1 MSETVLKIEGLSK
14 DYKMFARKKD
24 RIIETLFPGVE
35 RHGVFEAMH
44 DFNLEVKKGEVLG
57 VLGKNGAGK
66 STLLKMITGVV
77 TPTKGTIEAKGK
89 ISSLLELGTAFNQ
102 ELTGY
107 ENIYQHGQVMG
118 LTNEEIKAREQEII
132 DFADIGDHL
141 YQPVKTYSSG
151 MFARLAFA
159 CAINVNP
166 DILIVDEVLSV
177 GDMSFQLKCFKKFE
191 QFKESGKTI
200 LFVTHSITD
209 ILRNCTRTIIIDA
222 GRKIFDGDV
231 KEGVEKYKKIIVGLD
246 DKTSKEG
253 ILTDKQILEKNPNYQ
268 ASKEK
273 NGETWKS
280 HFNENPNLIT
290 YGDGSAEVIDYGMFD
305 ENGNYISVLENDK
318 EVVLKSKIVFHKD
331 VKDPIFTMTVKD
343 FKGLEMAGTNTLI
356 EKVVTGNYKKGDMVV
371 AEFRQVIN
379 VAPGKYTLSFS
390 CTHFNSKGELEVLNR
405 KYDAL
410 LIEVLST
417 KDTVGLMRLD
427 SKIKIEII
435 LVGILEVWKL
445 NLKTTTLEQLKNSGH
460 SQMMGYIIKTDN
472 DKIIVIDGGTS
483 DDTENLLQKIN
494 EYTGKVDYW
503 FITHPHQDHATAF
516 IDIVN
521 NYNIDIG
528 KVYVTTEDE
537 EWYNNYGA
545 GRADECIRFLDT
557 IKSEKISSKVE
568 EVTLNEQIQ
577 IDNIKCEILGIK
589 NPEITENAINN
600 SSMVIKMETKKNS
613 ILFLGDTGVESGNK
627 LLDNQKEKLK
637 VNILQMAHHGQQ
649 GVSKEIYEYIK
660 PKICLWPTPDWLW
673 INDSGNGEDSGPWKT
688 KETRKWIEELN
699 VNKNIIEKD
708 GNIKISI

>member
-1 MSETVLKIEGLSK
+1 MSEEVVLKIEGLSK
-14 DYKMFARKKD
+14 GYKMFARKKD
-24 RIIETLFPGVE
+24 RIMETLFPGVE
-35 RHGVFEAMH
+35 RHGIFEAMH

-77 TPTKGTIEAKGK
+77 TPTSGTIEAHGK

-118 LTNEEIKAREQEII
+118 LTNEEIKQREQEII
-132 DFADIGDHL
+132 EFADIGDHL

-177 GDMSFQLKCFKKFE
+177 GDMSFQLKCFKKFQ

-246 DKTSKEG
+246 EKQSKEG
-253 ILTDKQILEKNPNYQ
+253 LLTDSQILQQNPNYEVVKQ
-268 ASKEK
+268 KT
-273 NGETWKS
+273 GELWKK
-280 HFNENPNLIT
+280 HFTENPNLIN
-290 YGDGSAEVIDYGMFD
+290 YGNGVAEVIDYGMFD
-305 ENGNYISVLENDK
+305 EKGNYISVLENDK
-318 EVVLKSKIVFHKD
+318 KVVLKSKIMFHQD

-356 EKVVTGNYKKGDMVV
+356 EKVATGEFKKGDVV
-371 AEFRQVIN
+371 TAEFKQVIN

-390 CTHFNSKGELEVLNR
+390 CTHFNAKGELEVLNR

-427 SKIKIEII
+427 SNI
-435 LVGILEVWKL
+435 
-445 NLKTTTLEQLKNSGH
+445 N
-460 SQMMGYIIKTDN
+460 IIKE
-472 DKIIVIDGGTS
+472 
-483 DDTENLLQKIN
+483 ENN
-494 EYTGKVDYW
+494 EK
-503 FITHPHQDHATAF
+503 
-516 IDIVN
+516 
-521 NYNIDIG
+521 
-528 KVYVTTEDE
+528 
-537 EWYNNYGA
+537 
-545 GRADECIRFLDT
+545 
-557 IKSEKISSKVE
+557 
-568 EVTLNEQIQ
+568 
-577 IDNIKCEILGIK
+577 
-589 NPEITENAINN
+589 
-600 SSMVIKMETKKNS
+600 
-613 ILFLGDTGVESGNK
+613 
-627 LLDNQKEKLK
+627 
-637 VNILQMAHHGQQ
+637 
-649 GVSKEIYEYIK
+649 
-660 PKICLWPTPDWLW
+660 
-673 INDSGNGEDSGPWKT
+673 
-688 KETRKWIEELN
+688 
-699 VNKNIIEKD
+699 
-708 GNIKISI
+708 